1 MPLLIGSIKQFIEMK
16 EAFMDENEDVIDKIG
31 LLELKE
37 NNNRL

>member
-1 MPLLIGSIKQFIEMK
+1 MK
-16 EAFMDENEDVIDKIG
+16 EAVMDENEDVTDKIG